1 MILERLGRNRF
12 VVIGRAGMDLYADP
26 PGSRIP
32 DATHFFACLGGSSA
46 NIAVCLAR
54 QGSSVALVTAV
65 SDDAVG
71 EFVRRELERYGVE
84 IDCVTTVSGEARTSL
99 AVVETLK
106 DGPATVIYRNLA
118 ADLQM
123 SSRSPLGLDREAT
136 GALVATGTAFA
147 TDPSRTACMA
157 AFRSAR
163 SQGIPVVIDLDYRPY
178 SWRSTDEAS
187 RVCREA
193 AEMADVIV
201 GNDDEF
207 AVLAGCADAALDF
220 ARSLAR
226 SRERIVVFKMGARGS
241 ITITPH
247 GEFTGGIFEVE
258 ALKPTGAGDAFL
270 GGFLAALG
278 SGHDLEQS
286 VRRGSA
292 CAAIVVTRVGCA
304 PAMPGSD
311 ELDAFLARRG
321 TDFHLSKGP

>member
-1 MILERLGRNRF
+1 MIFERLKRNRF

-26 PGSRIP
+26 PGSRIVG
-32 DATHFFACLGGSSA
+32 ATHFFACLGGSSA

-71 EFVRRELERYGVE
+71 EFVRHELERYGVG
-84 IDCVTTVSGEARTSL
+84 IDSVTTVSGEARTSL

-118 ADLQM
+118 ADLQI
-123 SSRSPLGLDREAT
+123 SSQSHLGLDRDAT
-136 GALVATGTAFA
+136 GALVATGTALA
-147 TDPSRTACMA
+147 TDPSRSACLA
-157 AFRSAR
+157 ALHAAR
-163 SQGIPVVIDLDYRPY
+163 LQGIPVVIDLDYRAY
-178 SWRSTDEAS
+178 SWDSTDEAS
-187 RVCREA
+187 RVYREA

-207 AVLAGCADAALDF
+207 AVLAGSPDAALDL
-220 ARSLAR
+220 ARSLAC
-226 SRERIVVFKMGARGS
+226 SRERIVVFKMGMRGS
-241 ITITPH
+241 ITLTSH
-247 GEFTGGIFEVE
+247 EEFRAGIFDVD

-270 GGFLAALG
+270 GALLAALG
-278 SGHDLEQS
+278 SGHDLEQG

-304 PAMPGSD
+304 PAMPSRD

-321 TDFHLSKGP
+321 PDFHFSKGL